1 MTLQGQDYET
11 LKQLLLNGPSVH
23 LDTAVRGRLAL
34 YRLIDETPR
43 GWRITADG
51 KDALKTAEVEAEVQ
65 ENEEQERRDP
75 SAPRNYRK
83 RPRDTSWMD

>member
-1 MTLQGQDYET
+1 MMLQRQDYET
-11 LKQLLLNGPSVH
+11 LKRLLLNGPMLH

-51 KDALKTAEVEAEVQ
+51 KTALRTAKVQSEVEEH
-65 ENEEQERRDP
+65 ETEERDP
-75 SAPRNYRK
+75 NAPRNYGK
-83 RPRDTSWMD
+83 RARDTSWMD